1 MAKKRTMNELRQ
13 TKDTVYEHPYYPVE
27 NGLNYLCAIYPNDA
41 DLGAAIRQHFDKYK

>member
-27 NGLNYLCAIYPNDA
+27 NSLNYLCAIYPNDA
-41 DLGAAIRQHFDKYK
+41 DLGAAIRQHFYKYK